1 MRDKIEN
8 GQTMDIER
16 FLEDLK
22 LVLRDGQ
29 ELLRAGVGRIREQAR
44 FGAERTGTY
53 AREKPY
59 QTIGIAFGVGII
71 AGLLAAGML
80 KGGGAEEDLQD

>member
-29 ELLRAGVGRIREQAR
+29 ELLRAGVGKIREQAR
-44 FGAERTGTY
+44 LGAERTGTY
-53 AREKPY
+53 DREKKY
-59 QTIGIAFGVGII
+59 KTIGIAFGVGIL